1 MHRDRRQLWNY
12 RLALPLLLAA
22 GVAVF
27 SSQAQE
33 PLPANSTNDLK
44 LPQQATAAAD
54 QFSLP
59 AELTNDFKIHLW
71 NYGVDLRG
79 LIGYIDIVFLSHTNR
94 QDSPFWDSGGD
105 ILAFR
110 LPSGNWSF
118 NGLVSGDYIQ
128 YFGAQT
134 ASEEETALA
143 VARATGSFGQH
154 WTSTLAANYAY
165 QDQLMDLS
173 AIEPGQA
180 GTGRVLGD
188 TFTGRWS
195 GRGQY
200 EPGWA
205 ELEMAGTRQ
214 LLETPLD
221 SYWQFGPKLS
231 LGHAFGPRD
240 DLTLSYQWTRLSYDH
255 EPDLDRHG
263 NTLTNTHLV
272 LASQAVQLAW
282 HRTWDQRSRW
292 HTTVTAGFGLDQD
305 NGSGF
310 FNLSQYSLSPNLEY
324 RAGPWRLSAS
334 LSTTAYQFPVQTVP
348 LHGGPHRTKTW
359 LSARARAEWKVT
371 RILKL
376 VANYSFD
383 RSFSNLDIDDY
394 YTHTISVGV
403 ELQF

>member
-1 MHRDRRQLWNY
+1 VHRDRRQSWNY

-22 GVAVF
+22 GAAVC

-33 PLPANSTNDLK
+33 ALPPD
-44 LPQQATAAAD
+44 
-54 QFSLP
+54 
-59 AELTNDFKIHLW
+59 LTNDFKIRLW

-79 LIGYIDIVFLSHTNR
+79 LIGYKDNVFLSHTNLR
-94 QDSPFWDSGGD
+94 SSPFWDSGGD
-105 ILAFR
+105 LLAFR

-118 NGLVSGDYIQ
+118 NGLISGDYVR

-143 VARATGSFGQH
+143 LAQATRSFGQH
-154 WTSTLAANYAY
+154 WTSTLGANYLY

-173 AIEPGQA
+173 AIEPGLA
-180 GTGRVLGD
+180 GTGRVVGN
-188 TFTGRWS
+188 TFTGRWL

-214 LLETPLD
+214 LLESPLD
-221 SYWQFGPKLS
+221 SYWRFGPKLS

-240 DLTLSYQWTRLSYDH
+240 DLTLSYQWTRLAYDH

-263 NTLTNTHLV
+263 NTITNTHLV
-272 LASQAVQLAW
+272 LASQTVQLAW
-282 HRTWDQRSRW
+282 RRTWDQRNCW
-292 HTTVTAGFGLDQD
+292 QTTLTAGFGLDQD

-310 FNLSQYSLSPNLEY
+310 FNVSQYSLSPKLEY
-324 RAGPWRLSAS
+324 RTGPWRLSAS
-334 LSTTAYQFPVQTVP
+334 LTAAAYQYPVQTVP
-348 LHGGPHRTKTW
+348 LDGGPHRTKTW
-359 LSARARAEWKVT
+359 LSAHARAEWKATKIV
-371 RILKL
+371 KL
-376 VANYSFD
+376 LANYSFD